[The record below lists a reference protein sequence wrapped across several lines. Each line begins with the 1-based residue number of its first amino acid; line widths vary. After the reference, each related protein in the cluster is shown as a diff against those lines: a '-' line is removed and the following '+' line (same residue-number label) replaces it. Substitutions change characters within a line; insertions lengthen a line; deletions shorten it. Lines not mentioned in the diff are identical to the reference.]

1 MKTNPTSD
9 EIRDAVLRLVS
20 YADLYNYAPSIKE
33 ICNDLPW
40 DSIDESLVKSCIE
53 NSTYDFPL
61 EVSDDGFLHLKGKD
75 QLVLL
80 RALRGETSKN
90 ILDKHKKDLN
100 RLANLPYV
108 RTIILSGAMAFEN
121 AFEDDDI
128 DLFLIVQSNRLWLVD
143 LYNLL
148 VIRIW
153 NEKILRHKRSICPN
167 YIVEDV
173 SMRLS
178 EHDFFTAHQI
188 KHMKP
193 LYDEGC
199 WSNFIDANDW
209 VSDYFPSFKPS
220 KIRTSS
226 PKAVKRFI
234 ECLGDI
240 LGVGILNGIIYAL
253 RGKRLRRKKR
263 LGLLKGS
270 YSYRCLKANDSRRG
284 AIAMMRLSHKLEK
297 ISSGLNGGTDSLV
310 KNEFAIHNEIV
321 NCMTQEE
328 EKSIADFI
336 EYYKNHLDPSITPRD
351 KNVILTLPFA
361 PKSYDKYHI
370 WKRRSKNYNRVMGLI
385 HELEP
390 SGTGP
395 VLDLGAGCCW
405 MSRRLIEDGYR
416 SIAYDA
422 CIDAPSGLATAEIFE
437 KHLDIRIERYH
448 GLNED
453 LPFKDN
459 SFHGVIASASFHYSP
474 NPKKV
479 LSEIYRVLT
488 RSGWAIIYDS
498 PVFNSESDG
507 EFMVLENK
515 KKYDPDDVLS
525 HIEYKPRWFI
535 EINEFLQSTQS
546 QGFDVRIIP
555 TRILIQRIGD
565 RIKNQFAS
573 RHRWSEFPIILITKK
588 SWDSFKPKS
597 LMRAIRY
604 LHYRLFTEGKLKPSK
619 MFIIDGIK
627 LKVPSGIF
635 HPAPFDSSRIL
646 LRAIRKRFKTLDG
659 KSVLDMGT
667 GSGIHAIAASKLGA
681 RVIAVDIN
689 PKAIETAKYN
699 AELNE
704 MGDSIRFVESD
715 LFENLDD
722 ELFDLILFNPPFYQG
737 FPNDIADK
745 AWIDEG
751 SKTIKRFIEGIP
763 KHLTHKAAVL
773 VIISNRSDISSFMNH
788 CESAGLVVQNIMS
801 KRVFDEVYHV
811 FKMGTKMGTVPVN
824 R

>member
-9 EIRDAVLRLVS
+9 EIRNAILRLVS
-20 YADLYNYAPSIKE
+20 YADLYDFAPSLKE
-33 ICNDLPW
+33 ICEDLPW

-53 NSTYDFPL
+53 NSTCDFPL
-61 EVSDDGFLHLKGKD
+61 EVSDDGFLHLKGKG
-75 QLVLL
+75 QLVNL
-80 RALRGETSKN
+80 RSLRGEISKN

-108 RTIILSGAMAFEN
+108 RAIILSGAMAFEN
-121 AFEDDDI
+121 ASEDDDI

-153 NEKILRHKRSICPN
+153 NEKILRRKRSICPN

-178 EHDFFTAHQI
+178 ERDFLTAHQI
-188 KHMKP
+188 KHMQP

-199 WSNFIDANDW
+199 WSDFIDANDW
-209 VSDYFPSFKPS
+209 VSDYFPSFKPW

-226 PKAVKRFI
+226 PKTVKRFI

-240 LGVGILNGIIYAL
+240 LGIGVLNTIIYAL

-270 YSYRCLKANDSRRG
+270 YSYRCLKANDSRRS
-284 AIAMMRLSHKLEK
+284 AIAMMRLNHKLEK
-297 ISSGLNGGTDSLV
+297 ISSGLNGETDSLV

-321 NCMTQEE
+321 NCMTQDE

-390 SGTGP
+390 SGAAP
-395 VLDLGAGCCW
+395 ILDLGAGCCW

-422 CIDAPSGLATAEIFE
+422 CIDAPFGLAAAEIFE
-437 KHLDIRIERYH
+437 KHLDIRIERYQ
-448 GLNED
+448 GLNER

-488 RSGWAIIYDS
+488 KNGWAIIYDS
-498 PVFNSESDG
+498 PAFNNRFDG
-507 EFMVLENK
+507 EFMVLENRR
-515 KKYDPDDVLS
+515 KYDLDDVLS

-555 TRILIQRIGD
+555 TRSMVQRIGD
-565 RIKNQFAS
+565 RIKNRFAS
-573 RHRWSEFPIILITKK
+573 RHRWSEFPIILLTKK
-588 SWDSFKPKS
+588 SQDSFKPKS
-597 LMRAIRY
+597 LVRTIRY
-604 LHYRLFTEGKLKPSK
+604 LHYRLFIEGKLKPSK

-627 LKVPSGIF
+627 LKVPLGIF
-635 HPAPFDSSRIL
+635 HPAPFDSSKIL
-646 LRAIRKRFKTLDG
+646 LRAIRKIFKTLDG

-667 GSGIHAIAASKLGA
+667 GSGIHAIAVSKLGA

-689 PKAIETAKYN
+689 LKAIKAAKCN
-699 AELNE
+699 AELNGV
-704 MGDSIRFVESD
+704 GDRIKFVESD
-715 LFENLDD
+715 LFKNLDD
-722 ELFDLILFNPPFYQG
+722 ELFDLILFNPPFYKG

-751 SKTIKRFIEGIP
+751 SQTLKRFIEGLQ
-763 KHLTHKAAVL
+763 KHLTHQGEAL
-773 VIISNRSDISSFMNH
+773 IIISDRSDISSFMLR
-788 CESAGLVVQNIMS
+788 CKSVDLVVQDILA
-801 KRVFDEVYHV
+801 KKVFDEVYHV
-811 FKMGTKMGTVPVN
+811 FAVKPANWGQSL
-824 R
+824 